1 MTKALHKDSSAGQDV
16 VRERIRGYQAQCD
29 SIAWAMTAAA
39 LRFKQTFR
47 SPYPIYLSVQKLTT
61 GAVYLRWRRSGAKG
75 KQPYVLMESNLGK
88 ALLESLPSAV
98 RQSYLRFHQEVISLN
113 YQHALLLS
121 EQRRLR
127 FYLQQ
132 LRALEQL
139 KAQFGVN
146 APTN

>member
-1 MTKALHKDSSAGQDV
+1 MTKALYKISSSGKDV

-29 SIAWAMTAAA
+29 SIARAMTAVA
-39 LRFKQTFR
+39 LRFRQTFR
-47 SPYPIYLSVQKLTT
+47 SPCPIYLTVQKLTT

-75 KQPYVLMESNLGK
+75 KQPYMLMEGNLGK
-88 ALLESLPSAV
+88 ALLGSLPSAV

-121 EQRRLR
+121 EQRRLE

-132 LRALEQL
+132 LQALEQL
-139 KAQFGVN
+139 KVQFGVN
-146 APTN
+146 VPTN